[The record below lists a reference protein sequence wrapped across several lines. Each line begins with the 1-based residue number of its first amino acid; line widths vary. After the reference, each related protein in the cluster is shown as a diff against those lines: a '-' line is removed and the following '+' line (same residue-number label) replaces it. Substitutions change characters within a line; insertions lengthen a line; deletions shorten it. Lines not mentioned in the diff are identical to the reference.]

1 MPTLTSRAR
10 SGFSLVELIVAMVL
24 FSIIGVSLYKV
35 LMNNQRSYDTQVQ
48 TVDMQ
53 QNLRDAAVILPSELR
68 ELDAADG
75 DIIAMSD
82 NSLTVRGMRQVALAC
97 SPPVLG
103 GAVNARTF
111 TVRPLRSS
119 VAAFAVND
127 SVLFYYEGNWNVKTD
142 DGWLLGKIT
151 VLNGVT
157 NCPDGKPGIGLTAD
171 LVPIAAPYTNTA
183 GFIPTNAPV
192 RGFQPVTYS
201 QYLAADGKYYLAMSI
216 NNGTTY
222 PVVGPLDGSTG
233 LVFSY
238 LTANGTATTDRLAV
252 RQIGIALRL
261 QTAKNIQTGGVAG
274 PAKDSLNLVVA
285 LRNNPRY

>member
-1 MPTLTSRAR
+1 
-10 SGFSLVELIVAMVL
+10 VELIVAMVL

-35 LMNNQRSYDTQVQ
+35 LMNNQRSYDTQIQ

-82 NSLTVRGMRQVALAC
+82 STLTVRSMRQVGLAC

-103 GAVNARTF
+103 GALTTRTF
-111 TVRPLRSS
+111 TVRTLRSS
-119 VAAFAVND
+119 AAAFAVND

-142 DGWLLGKIT
+142 DGWLLGKVT
-151 VLNGVT
+151 VLNGVV

-171 LVPIAAPYTNTA
+171 LAPIVAPFVNTA
-183 GFIPTNAPV
+183 GFIPSNAPV
-192 RGFQPVTYS
+192 RGFQPVKYS
-201 QYLAADGKYYLAMSI
+201 KHLAPDGKYYLAMSI
-216 NNGTTY
+216 NGGTTY

-238 LTANGTATTDRLAV
+238 QTATGAATTDRLAV
-252 RQIGIALRL
+252 RQIGIAMRL
-261 QTAKNIQTGGVAG
+261 QTPKDIQTGVGVSG
-274 PAKDSLNLVVA
+274 PAKDSLNLAVA